1 MVSCNERTSHDLLHI
16 RSATDISEMHDFE
29 NSPFFFVK
37 KRLKSNRKCILTSRP
52 DLDLPDLV
60 LFSTQ

>member
-29 NSPFFFVK
+29 NSPFLCEKEIK
-37 KRLKSNRKCILTSRP
+37 KQS
-52 DLDLPDLV
+52 
-60 LFSTQ
+60 